1 LISRSR
7 THFWSFTEVVR
18 KIRCEVT
25 RKDAECVKSVREG
38 NVIERTSTRATCL
51 TARPR
56 GGSKRLS
63 GKCCQLASL
72 DFLRSTQGINEAEF
86 RNLFGKL
93 PRPYRTHEL
102 AISKVE
108 LLRDQTHRELVYRP
122 LQFHKR
128 SQLFIGT
135 HNETLLV
142 VVMSVNRLMSSTVHA
157 FKLQG
162 A

>member
-1 LISRSR
+1 M
-7 THFWSFTEVVR
+7 
-18 KIRCEVT
+18 
-25 RKDAECVKSVREG
+25 
-38 NVIERTSTRATCL
+38 
-51 TARPR
+51 
-56 GGSKRLS
+56 
-63 GKCCQLASL
+63 
-72 DFLRSTQGINEAEF
+72 
-86 RNLFGKL
+86 FGKL